1 MRASMAKAAMGA
13 AKLGDASRCDPKQ
26 PAAEK
31 TKYCNAEFD
40 TDPDL
45 NKDCKDPE

>member
-1 MRASMAKAAMGA
+1 MAKDALAANKM
-13 AKLGDASRCDPKQ
+13 GDASLCDPKQ

-31 TKYCNAEFD
+31 TKYCNKSFD